1 MLEPLPTC
9 LRCGATF
16 GLDATSCPR
25 CGAARPGR
33 SLMVAPAPWRQVA
46 GPAAAGLALAAA
58 GVGLALV
65 RRLVERWVAG
75 QTQGPPARARVESS
89 DAPPRSTQVR
99 LIRRRF
105 WAVGDRQGLRGWG
118 LEEITWQQRGEG

>member
-9 LRCGATF
+9 LRCGASL
-16 GLDATSCPR
+16 GPDAASCPR

-46 GPAAAGLALAAA
+46 GPAAAGLAVAAA

-65 RRLVERWVAG
+65 RRLVEQWVTS
-75 QTQGPPARARVESS
+75 QTQGPPARAKVESS
-89 DAPPRSTQVR
+89 DAPLR
-99 LIRRRF
+99 LARARLVRRRF
-105 WAVGDRQGLRGWG
+105 WAVGDSQGLREWG
-118 LEEITWQQRGEG
+118 LEETTWQHPDEG